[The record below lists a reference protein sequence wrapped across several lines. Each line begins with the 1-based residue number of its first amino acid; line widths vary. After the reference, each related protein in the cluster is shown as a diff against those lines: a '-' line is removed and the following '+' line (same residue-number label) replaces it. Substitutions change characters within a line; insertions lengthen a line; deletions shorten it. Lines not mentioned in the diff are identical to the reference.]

1 MFTIESELPLYTHW
15 FFNAFSLR
23 WYPKKYF
30 LITINYTFLPSPLQ
44 SCPRVKRKDSMRVTA
59 MSVTV
64 ITVFLMIEIPL
75 MVITMLH
82 ALSTKEAPLL
92 DYGIANNIILVINS
106 FMCLSCP
113 LNLAIYCGMS
123 KQFRENLYII
133 LHWHNT
139 PSNNMTLLARRQNNV
154 EPHSETNLIVKCPYI
169 QELNRVQEARPVV
182 I

>member
-1 MFTIESELPLYTHW
+1 
-15 FFNAFSLR
+15 
-23 WYPKKYF
+23 
-30 LITINYTFLPSPLQ
+30 
-44 SCPRVKRKDSMRVTA
+44 

-82 ALSTKEAPLL
+82 ALSTKEVPLL

-123 KQFRENLYII
+123 KQFRENFYMI
-133 LHWHNT
+133 LHWYDT
-139 PSNNMTLLARRQNNV
+139 PTNNVSVSMLVRRQSAG
-154 EPHSETNLIVKCPYI
+154 EPPSLIVKCPYI
-169 QELNRVQEARPVV
+169 QELNRVQEARPV
-182 I
+182 II